1 MKYKLSKYSLII
13 MFFYF
18 IFFSLYP
25 NSICIFQLEF
35 YKKNNTNYTF
45 ENDIMQINY
54 FSKLSV
60 GTPLLEIE
68 SLITLESN
76 SLYITEGLVYNS
88 NLSSSYLGL
97 KPEESRFNNE
107 KFERAIFS
115 SESFSLYNINKNK
128 IKIKNIQF
136 MLVTKTPVYNIK
148 FPMSIGLKTKDNQI
162 KDYNLI
168 YQLKK
173 NNYIDSYS
181 FTIKFENENKGKI
194 IIGNLPHEY
203 EGDKY
208 YSGAFRYTNLV
219 VDSKVHYWKFNVENA
234 YCGFDIFEKNRD
246 IELSMNYG
254 VFVGTL
260 TYRDIILKKFFDERI
275 KNKICE
281 KKMVNG
287 TNYNYFSCNNNLDI
301 IKFPILKFHSKVL
314 NYTFEFDY
322 NDLFKKI
329 NDGNYVFLIVFNI
342 YFNSNWILG
351 VPFLK
356 KYQMIFDQDR
366 AIIGFYIYSK
376 ENKNNLNIPR
386 IISLILLFIIIILIV
401 LFLKSLSQK
410 RRKVRANEIDEFYD
424 YVPYK
429 NMSIN
434 DN

>member
-234 YCGFDIFEKNRD
+234 YCGFDIFEK
-246 IELSMNYG
+246 IE
-254 VFVGTL
+254 
-260 TYRDIILKKFFDERI
+260 I
-275 KNKICE
+275 
-281 KKMVNG
+281 
-287 TNYNYFSCNNNLDI
+287 
-301 IKFPILKFHSKVL
+301 L
-314 NYTFEFDY
+314 NY
-322 NDLFKKI
+322 
-329 NDGNYVFLIVFNI
+329 
-342 YFNSNWILG
+342 
-351 VPFLK
+351 
-356 KYQMIFDQDR
+356 Q
-366 AIIGFYIYSK
+366 
-376 ENKNNLNIPR
+376 
-386 IISLILLFIIIILIV
+386 
-401 LFLKSLSQK
+401 
-410 RRKVRANEIDEFYD
+410 
-424 YVPYK
+424 
-429 NMSIN
+429 
-434 DN
+434 